1 MAGWDELGRVLGG
14 GLNTEAA
21 YQRGQTRAA
30 QLEGLIAQARI
41 KKSEAD
47 ARANLPGALT
57 KLDAPA
63 DLATL
68 FAAGIDPRQL
78 SGYTKEVQEQGFRGD
93 AASRALAGD
102 WGGANAALMGVAS
115 GPQQLAK
122 IEGQNLLSNVFLE
135 GGGGISTTEQGRAD
149 IRQSDASAAASRASA
164 ANSYAS
170 ADSTRRRAALA
181 ENQFALQRAGQ
192 WNPGGAGGG
201 AAGGAGGGAAAVK
214 TTEDERK
221 AAGWLGQATRALE
234 NMDAVMYQR
243 DSAGNIKRDA
253 KGQPLMSG
261 ADTPGFLERYSPSD
275 ELANWSMSPD
285 RQRYSNAAGSLSEA
299 LLRAATGAGI
309 NESEAKQKVVELTP
323 QRGDSLA
330 VREQKMAGARGYLED
345 LRLRAGRALPA
356 AGDVFSGA
364 APTPSAAPVQR
375 ATNPTTGQILELRN
389 GQWVPA
395 R

>member
-14 GLNTEAA
+14 GLNTEVA
-21 YQRGQTRAA
+21 YQRGQTKAA
-30 QLEGLIAQARI
+30 QLEGLIAQARV
-41 KKSEAD
+41 KKAEAD
-47 ARANLPGALT
+47 AVANAPGAMV
-57 KLDAPA
+57 KLGLPA
-63 DLATL
+63 DLATVL
-68 FAAGIDPRQL
+68 QAGWDPTKL
-78 SGYTKEVQEQGFRGD
+78 SGYSGD
-93 AASRALAGD
+93 MQLQDIRSRALDAPD
-102 WGGANAALMGVAS
+102 WNSRNELLAVLEGKPV
-115 GPQQLAK
+115 QLAK
-122 IEGQNLLSNVFLE
+122 VEGQNLLSNVFQE
-135 GGGGISTTEQGRAD
+135 GGGGISTTEQGRAGMAAD
-149 IRQSDASAAASRASA
+149 AARARASDASAAS
-164 ANSYAS
+164 SYAS
-170 ADSTRRRAALA
+170 ADSTRRRATIA

-192 WNPGGAGGG
+192 WNPGGTGGGGSAGG
-201 AAGGAGGGAAAVK
+201 AAGGAAAVK

-345 LRLRAGRALPA
+345 LRLRAGRALPTA
-356 AGDVFSGA
+356 DAVFSGA
-364 APTPSAAPVQR
+364 TPPPGGAPIQTAR
-375 ATNPTTGQILELRN
+375 NPHTGEVLELRN

>member
-1 MAGWDELGRVLGG
+1 MAGWDELGRVLAGG
-14 GLNTEAA
+14 VNTEAA

-78 SGYTKEVQEQGFRGD
+78 SGYTGDVQGQGFRGD

-115 GPQQLAK
+115 GPQALAAVQ
-122 IEGQNLLSNVFLE
+122 GQNLLGNVFLE
-135 GGGGISTTEQGRAD
+135 GGGGISTTEQGRAGIAAD
-149 IRQSDASAAASRASA
+149 AARARASDASAAS
-164 ANSYAS
+164 SYAS
-170 ADSTRRRAALA
+170 ADSTRQRLGIAQQ
-181 ENQFALQRAGQ
+181 QFSLQRAGQ
-192 WNPGGAGGG
+192 WNPGGRP
-201 AAGGAGGGAAAVK
+201 AGGASGATGAAAVK

-243 DSAGNIKRDA
+243 DKAGNIMRA
-253 KGQPLMSG
+253 ANGQPLMSG

-275 ELANWSMSPD
+275 ELANWSMNPD

-356 AGDVFSGA
+356 ADDVFSGA
-364 APTPSAAPVQR
+364 APPPSAAPIQR
-375 ATNPTTGQILELRN
+375 ATNPATGQVLVLRN
-389 GQWVPA
+389 GQWVPEQ
-395 R
+395 